1 MYLAARAAHDL
12 RGELREGNLTQS
24 PHALLVGGTERG
36 QLGLGQARA
45 RLDQLVD
52 RLLPLPLRRRVLAA
66 ARRGVAAR
74 RVAARAPLV
83 LLRAQRLVRLRRGS
97 IPGEGGALEVLSVVG
112 AELPLA

>member
-66 ARRGVAAR
+66 ARR

-97 IPGEGGALEVLSVVG
+97 IPGKGGALEVLSVVG